1 MANVL
6 GSTDM
11 LSGSTTQVRSL
22 HSLWMLRLTV
32 GLVILA
38 GATLFLLGV
47 SWDIQWHSLIGRDRT
62 LIPPHIVMLF
72 GVTLSGLAALTSVLI
87 ESVWARRSPSLVSSS
102 STAFADVFHSSLGV
116 YIAGFSALDAAIAFP
131 LDSYW
136 HSLYGI
142 DVAIWAP
149 FHVMLLV
156 GLGGVA
162 LGALYTLM
170 SAVPLAARAGAKGA
184 QRVAYLSSIVAFA
197 VMIGL
202 FAILLFNAMG
212 GMGIIDLG
220 LFIVNVYPFL
230 AALLFSWA
238 LYAAAIAIPWRF
250 AATSIVGFYLL
261 LALIMELFVPPAT
274 SWLVAVEHLTFREDN
289 PGVSLVA
296 FEWPLTPILVA
307 IGIDI
312 VVGIARRRN
321 WSFGRLAI
329 ALLPALLLACIP
341 SVAFAPL
348 YGLALADRIGVA
360 GTLVSL
366 LLGLLGAYLGLWF
379 GKQMGTA
386 LRQGERV

>member
-6 GSTDM
+6 RSTDM
-11 LSGSTTQVRSL
+11 LSGSMTQVRSL
-22 HSLWMLRLTV
+22 RSLWMLRLTV

-72 GVTLSGLAALTSVLI
+72 GVTLSGLAALASVLI
-87 ESVWARRSPSLVSSS
+87 ESVWARRSPTLASS
-102 STAFADVFHSSLGV
+102 STAFADAFHSSLGV

-149 FHVMLLV
+149 FHIMLLV

-170 SAVPLAARAGAKGA
+170 SAATLATRAGANGA
-184 QRVAYLSSIVAFA
+184 RRVASISAMVAFA

-212 GMGIIDLG
+212 EMGIIDLG
-220 LFIVNVYPFL
+220 LFAVNVYPFL
-230 AALLFSWA
+230 AALLFIWA
-238 LYAAAIAIPWRF
+238 LYAAVVAIPWRF
-250 AATSIVGFYLL
+250 AATSIVGVYLL

-289 PGVSLVA
+289 PGISIVA
-296 FEWPLTPILVA
+296 FEWPLIPILVA

-312 VVGIARRRN
+312 LVGLARRRN
-321 WSFGRLAI
+321 WSFRRLAI
-329 ALLPALLLACIP
+329 TLLPVLLLACLP
-341 SVAFAPL
+341 CVVFAPL
-348 YGLALADRIGVA
+348 YSLELAIHLGVA

-386 LRQGERV
+386 LSQEERV

>member
-6 GSTDM
+6 RSTDM

-22 HSLWMLRLTV
+22 RSFWMLRLTV

-87 ESVWARRSPSLVSSS
+87 ESVWARRSPSLSSS
-102 STAFADVFHSSLGV
+102 STAFAGAFHSSLGA

-162 LGALYTLM
+162 LGALYTLL
-170 SAVPLAARAGAKGA
+170 SAVSLAAHVGARGA
-184 QRVAYLSSIVAFA
+184 QRVAYISSIVAFA

-220 LFIVNVYPFL
+220 LFTVNVYPFL

-250 AATSIVGFYLL
+250 AATSVVGVYLL

-274 SWLVAVEHLTFREDN
+274 NWLVAVEHLTFREDN
-289 PGVSLVA
+289 PGISLVA

-321 WSFGRLAI
+321 WSFGRLAV

-341 SVAFAPL
+341 SIVFAPL
-348 YGLALADRIGVA
+348 YGLALAYHIGVA

-379 GKQMGTA
+379 GKHMGTA
-386 LRQGERV
+386 LRQGERI

>member
-6 GSTDM
+6 RSTAM

-22 HSLWMLRLTV
+22 RLLWILRLTV

-62 LIPPHIVMLF
+62 LIPPHIVMLT
-72 GVTLSGLAALTSVLI
+72 GVALSGITALISVLV
-87 ESVWARRSPSLVSSS
+87 ESLWARRNPFLASNSI
-102 STAFADVFHSSLGV
+102 AFADAFHGSLGV
-116 YIAGFSALDAAIAFP
+116 YIAGFAALNTAIAFP

-149 FHVMLLV
+149 FHIMLLV
-156 GLGGVA
+156 GIAAVA

-170 SAVPLAARAGAKGA
+170 SVVTLTIRDEAKAAK
-184 QRVAYLSSIVAFA
+184 RVAYISVIVTFA

-202 FAILLFNAMG
+202 FAILLFDAMG

-220 LFIVNVYPFL
+220 FATINVYPFL

-238 LYAAAIAIPWRF
+238 LIAAVIAIPWRF
-250 AATSIVGFYLL
+250 VATSIIGVYLL
-261 LALIMELFVPPAT
+261 LAFIMELFVPPAT

-289 PGVSLVA
+289 PGISLVA
-296 FEWPLTPILVA
+296 FEWPLIPILVA

-312 VVGIARRRN
+312 IVMIARRRG
-321 WSFGRLAI
+321 WSLRKMSI
-329 ALLPALLLACIP
+329 ALLPVLLLSSLPMVLI
-341 SVAFAPL
+341 SPL
-348 YGLALADRIGVA
+348 FSIVLASYIGAV
-360 GTLVSL
+360 GTIVTV
-366 LLGLLGAYLGLWF
+366 LLGLLGASLGLWF
-379 GKQMGTA
+379 GRRMGATLPQA
-386 LRQGERV
+386 ERV